1 MKKPVYLILFLFIVI
16 IALSLVQV
24 GLSNRISTAGAQLT
38 QLEKSLMTYQKENIV
53 LQEQFLEASSF
64 TNLSK
69 KAKKLG
75 FVEAK
80 SQIYLNTPL
89 PLALKQ

>member
-1 MKKPVYLILFLFIVI
+1 MNKPIYLIFFLFGVI

-24 GLSNRISTAGAQLT
+24 GLSNKISTAGAQLT
-38 QLEKSLMTYQKENIV
+38 QLETKLVAYQKENIV
-53 LQEQFLEASSF
+53 LQEQFLEASSL

-69 KAKKLG
+69 KAKKSG

-89 PLALKQ
+89 PLALNQ